1 MLEVDVLHTRSVLPV
16 KQNRS
21 ISISMNWGPVLLSIH
36 PIELTFLLLLN
47 TYLDL
52 CIFVCIIIFIFID
65 HIPSLLFFSP
75 NLFMHRIHSKP
86 EIITDL
92 SLFFLQLLTHMT
104 LITFCIISIRMY
116 WRIGLQRWH
125 NYIYIYIYICFDVFP
140 RRVWVFWI

>member
-16 KQNRS
+16 EQNRS
-21 ISISMNWGPVLLSIH
+21 ISTSMSWGPVLLSIR

-92 SLFFLQLLTHMT
+92 SLFFFT
-104 LITFCIISIRMY
+104 ITYSHDPNNV
-116 WRIGLQRWH
+116 LH
-125 NYIYIYIYICFDVFP
+125 YIYTNVLENRP
-140 RRVWVFWI
+140 AALA